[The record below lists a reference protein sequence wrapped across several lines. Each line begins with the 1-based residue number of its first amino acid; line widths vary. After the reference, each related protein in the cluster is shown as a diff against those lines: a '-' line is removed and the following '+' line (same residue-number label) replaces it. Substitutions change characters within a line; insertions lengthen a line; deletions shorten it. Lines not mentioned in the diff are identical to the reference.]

1 MNKYIKGRFF
11 MLLLVSAGV
20 CGATAQHRLTLDE
33 CLEEALNNNV
43 KMKNAGNDIEAAR
56 QDERQAFTRFFP
68 TVSASGFAFDSNK
81 PLISMDV
88 APGASMSMM
97 KDGVA
102 GGVSAGMPLFAGGQ
116 IVNTHK
122 LSKLNIEVNRL
133 KRNLSENEVRLTTEQ
148 YFWQAAVLKEKLN
161 TIAAVEKQ
169 LASMRG
175 DVTAAVDA
183 GVADRNDLLQVKLRE
198 NETKNTRIKTENAL
212 GVTLSLLAQYIGHPS
227 DSIDVDA
234 TFPYSLPGRPDSLFC
249 SPEASLT
256 TTSEYRLLE
265 SNVEAAKLKKRLAVG
280 KNLPTVAVGT
290 GYMYDNIMEKDHPF
304 LIGFATVSVP
314 LTAWWGGSHEVK
326 KHELQLRNARNEFDD
341 SSRMLLIK
349 MRNAWNKLNDTYRQI
364 ELSLEA
370 VNQSAENLRLH
381 TDYYQAGTCTMSDLL
396 EAQTIYINTRDSYAE
411 SMAQYEISKC
421 EYLQATGR

>member
-175 DVTAAVDA
+175 DVAAAVSA
-183 GVADRNDLLQVKLRE
+183 GVKDRNDLLQVQLRE
-198 NETKNTRIKTENAL
+198 NETKNTRIKTENSL
-212 GVTLSLLAQYIGHPS
+212 GVTLSLLAQYIGYPS

-234 TFPYSLPGRPDSLFC
+234 TFSYSLPGRPDSLFC

-265 SNVEAAKLKKRLAVG
+265 SNVEAAKLKKRLAMG
-280 KNLPTVAVGT
+280 KNLPTVAIGA
-290 GYMYDNIMEKDHPF
+290 GYMYDNLMEKDHPF

-326 KHELQLRNARNEFDD
+326 KQELQLRNARNEFDD

-370 VNQSAENLRLH
+370 VSQSAENLRLH

-411 SMAQYEISKC
+411 SMSQYEISKC

>member
-175 DVTAAVDA
+175 DVAAAVSA
-183 GVADRNDLLQVKLRE
+183 GVKDRNDLLQVKLRE

-234 TFPYSLPGRPDSLFC
+234 TFSYSLPGRPDSLFC
-249 SPEASLT
+249 SLEASLT

-280 KNLPTVAVGT
+280 KNLPTVAIGA
-290 GYMYDNIMEKDHPF
+290 GYMYDNLMEKDHPF
-304 LIGFATVSVP
+304 LIGFATISVP

-326 KHELQLRNARNEFDD
+326 KQELQLRNARNEFDD

-364 ELSLEA
+364 GLSLEA
-370 VNQSAENLRLH
+370 VSQSAENLRLH

-411 SMAQYEISKC
+411 SMSQYEISKC

>member
-1 MNKYIKGRFF
+1 M
-11 MLLLVSAGV
+11 
-20 CGATAQHRLTLDE
+20 
-33 CLEEALNNNV
+33 
-43 KMKNAGNDIEAAR
+43 
-56 QDERQAFTRFFP
+56 
-68 TVSASGFAFDSNK
+68 
-81 PLISMDV
+81 
-88 APGASMSMM
+88 
-97 KDGVA
+97 
-102 GGVSAGMPLFAGGQ
+102 
-116 IVNTHK
+116 NTHK

-212 GVTLSLLAQYIGHPS
+212 GVTLSLLAQYIGYPS

-234 TFPYSLPGRPDSLFC
+234 TFSYSLPGRPDSLFC

-280 KNLPTVAVGT
+280 KNLPTVAIGA
-290 GYMYDNIMEKDHPF
+290 GYMYDNLMEKDHPF

-326 KHELQLRNARNEFDD
+326 KQELQLRNARNEFDD

-364 ELSLEA
+364 GLSLEA
-370 VNQSAENLRLH
+370 VSQSAENLRLH

>member
-212 GVTLSLLAQYIGHPS
+212 GVTLSLLAQYIGYPS

-234 TFPYSLPGRPDSLFC
+234 TFPYSLFC

-280 KNLPTVAVGT
+280 KNLPTVAVGA
-290 GYMYDNIMEKDHPF
+290 GYMYDNLMEKDHPF

-326 KHELQLRNARNEFDD
+326 KQELQLRNAKNEFDD
-341 SSRMLLIK
+341 SSRMLLIN

>member
-1 MNKYIKGRFF
+1 M
-11 MLLLVSAGV
+11 
-20 CGATAQHRLTLDE
+20 
-33 CLEEALNNNV
+33 
-43 KMKNAGNDIEAAR
+43 
-56 QDERQAFTRFFP
+56 
-68 TVSASGFAFDSNK
+68 
-81 PLISMDV
+81 
-88 APGASMSMM
+88 
-97 KDGVA
+97 
-102 GGVSAGMPLFAGGQ
+102 
-116 IVNTHK
+116 NTHK

-280 KNLPTVAVGT
+280 KNLPTVAIGA
-290 GYMYDNIMEKDHPF
+290 GYMYDNLMEKDHPF

-326 KHELQLRNARNEFDD
+326 KQELQLRNARNEFDD

-364 ELSLEA
+364 GLSLEA
-370 VNQSAENLRLH
+370 VSQSAENLRLH

>member
-1 MNKYIKGRFF
+1 
-11 MLLLVSAGV
+11 MLLFA
-20 CGATAQHRLTLDE
+20 ATWTCPTAAQHRLTLEE
-33 CLEEALNNNV
+33 CLEEARNNNV

-81 PLISMDV
+81 PLVDVDV

-102 GGVSAGMPLFAGGQ
+102 AGLSAGMPLFTGGQ
-116 IVNTHK
+116 IVNAHK
-122 LSKLNIEVNRL
+122 LSKLNVEVNRL
-133 KRNLSENEVRLTTEQ
+133 KRNMSENEVTLGTER
-148 YFWQAAVLKEKLN
+148 YFWQAVVLKEKLN

-175 DVTAAVDA
+175 DVSAAVDA
-183 GVADRNDLLQVKLRE
+183 GVTDRNDLLQVKLRE
-198 NETKNTRIKTENAL
+198 NETKNERIQVENSL
-212 GVTLSLLAQYIGHPS
+212 GVTLNLLAQYIGYPS

-234 TFPYSLPGRPDSLFC
+234 TFSYSLPGRPDSLFC

-256 TTSEYRLLE
+256 TTCEYRLLE

-280 KNLPTVAVGT
+280 KNLPTVAIGA
-290 GYMYDNIMEKDHPF
+290 GYVYENIMEKDHPF

-326 KHELQLRNARNEFDD
+326 KQELQLRNARNEFDD
-341 SSRMLLIK
+341 SSRMLLIN

-396 EAQTIYINTRDSYAE
+396 EAQTIYVRTRNNYAE
-411 SMAQYEISKC
+411 CMAQYEISKC